1 MRSLMAVETLAMAFS
16 GEKMA
21 LFCSR
26 PSHKLAVMV
35 SFAFVGIA
43 SEIVDHD
50 SSVVVVIDDSVEE
63 ICIG

>member
-1 MRSLMAVETLAMAFS
+1 
-16 GEKMA
+16 MA

-50 SSVVVVIDDSVEE
+50 SSVVVVIDDSVQE